1 MAKRNF
7 DHGIVHGVVT
17 ELSLMKKSGTNCH
30 YFQAQLS
37 ESIKVILFDPSL
49 RQSMDTSQKD
59 QKAINLMNC
68 RVQQQKKEE
77 TQPQIFLNNH
87 SQIANL
93 PRKIHVPEHLLP
105 ANKAIQMSEIKSL
118 ADMAKVSVQIKVVNV
133 EHPTEIRTQ
142 LGKELPKWDCLVA
155 DSSACWSINEK
166 HTLKH
171 CTFKSPWKVCYEYLW
186 VCTFVERLQRSS
198 SLTLLS
204 F

>member
-1 MAKRNF
+1 
-7 DHGIVHGVVT
+7 
-17 ELSLMKKSGTNCH
+17 
-30 YFQAQLS
+30 
-37 ESIKVILFDPSL
+37 
-49 RQSMDTSQKD
+49 MDTSQKD

-118 ADMAKVSVQIKVVNV
+118 ADMVKVTVQIKVVNV

-155 DSSACWSINEK
+155 VHQHVGVLMRNIPSSIVHSCL
-166 HTLKH
+166 HGR
-171 CTFKSPWKVCYEYLW
+171 
-186 VCTFVERLQRSS
+186 FVMNTCGFA
-198 SLTLLS
+198 SL
-204 F
+204 

>member
-1 MAKRNF
+1 MALNPLKSYCLILPYVRPWIPHKRPEGYQP
-7 DHGIVHGVVT
+7 D
-17 ELSLMKKSGTNCH
+17 EL
-30 YFQAQLS
+30 
-37 ESIKVILFDPSL
+37 
-49 RQSMDTSQKD
+49 QSTK
-59 QKAINLMNC
+59 
-68 RVQQQKKEE
+68 KKEK
-77 TQPQIFLNNH
+77 PNPKIFLNNH

-93 PRKIHVPEHLLP
+93 PRKIHVPEHLLL

-118 ADMAKVSVQIKVVNV
+118 ADMAKVTVQIKVVNV